1 MEPSL
6 DVMRTLSATERD
18 LIRLIVETVQ
28 ELRDAAY
35 GDDDDD
41 EPAVSSYLIR
51 KFAQLIAECSKK
63 QIPMQALR
71 PPNRSLSPPESH
83 SRS

>member
-35 GDDDDD
+35 GDDDD
-41 EPAVSSYLIR
+41 ESAVSSYLIR
-51 KFAQLIAECSKK
+51 KFA
-63 QIPMQALR
+63 
-71 PPNRSLSPPESH
+71 
-83 SRS
+83 